1 MGMGIVSDKDFDME
15 SSNSGAIREESN
27 SKPESVPSPS
37 IQSQFTPIQTVLD
50 PEMNGV
56 IVDTTR
62 GRGNNPSTPQGLR
75 KLVGEE
81 SVINGRQ
88 SALELAASLG
98 ISPSSVS
105 AYANGATSTA
115 TYDTPNTPLSNH
127 LKESRIRVQKRARN
141 KLMAALNHI
150 TTDKLAE
157 AKPRDLAG
165 IARDMSAVIKDMEP
179 EKDAGPLG
187 ANAPQ
192 FIFYAPQFRDER
204 HYDVID
210 AKE

>member
-1 MGMGIVSDKDFDME
+1 MGMGIVSDKDFDIE
-15 SSNSGAIREESN
+15 SSNSGAIREESS
-27 SKPESVPSPS
+27 SKSESIPSPDINS
-37 IQSQFTPIQTVLD
+37 RFTPQVVLD

-56 IVDTTR
+56 IVETTR
-62 GRGNNPSTPQGLR
+62 GRGHNPATPQGLR

-88 SALELAASLG
+88 SALELAASVG

-105 AYANGATSTA
+105 AYAHGATSTA

-127 LKESRIRVQKRARN
+127 LKESRLRVQKRARN

-150 TTDKLAE
+150 TVDKLAD

-179 EKDAGPLG
+179 EKEAGPLG
-187 ANAPQ
+187 TNGPQ

-204 HYDVID
+204 HYDTID